1 MATLQVFPSKSGGW
15 RWDRD
20 GKHKSGSF
28 DTRRE
33 AIDAARAEKEPEDN
47 VVLLRQDGSMVGE
60 LDHAIKAPGGQ
71 DVTLAAASQADD
83 AGSEG

>member
-1 MATLQVFPSKSGGW
+1 MATLRVFPNKSGGW

-20 GKHKSGSF
+20 GQKASSSF

-33 AIDAARAEKEPEDN
+33 AIDAARAEKTPEDN
-47 VVLLRQDGSMVGE
+47 VVLLRADGSVYGE

-71 DVTLAAASQADD
+71 NVDLEP
-83 AGSEG
+83 AGDSSGAGTEG